1 LSVVVK
7 NPIGHGVLVELAI
20 LVTGSFDDRIM
31 PHVKDRSDFS
41 PWWCELHEPLILH
54 KRVISRL
61 YLSGPAIEDSF
72 PLPLLKLGLRLE
84 GRVVYVVSFSK
95 D

>member
-1 LSVVVK
+1 MSVVVK
-7 NPIGHGVLVELAI
+7 NPIGHGVLVKLAVLMAGPFI
-20 LVTGSFDDRIM
+20 DTFMSHVDDCADIRA
-31 PHVKDRSDFS
+31 RG
-41 PWWCELHEPLILH
+41 CEAYEPLILH

-72 PLPLLKLGLRLE
+72 PLPLLKLGLSLE
-84 GRVVYVVSFSK
+84 GRMVACVSFCK